1 MPMKRRYETARLH
14 NLELLIAEAGSASA
28 LARFANTSDT
38 YLSQIRNRLAT
49 AKGTPRGVGD
59 NLAAKLESAM
69 GKPNGWM
76 DESHEVATDPQAVY
90 DNEPDLEHSAWPLI
104 SWVQAA
110 ERIEIA
116 GDFSLDD
123 AEDVLPCP
131 IQCGRHTFV
140 LRVHGESME
149 PKFHRGDLIFVDPQI
164 AAANGCYVV
173 VRLENSHEA
182 TFKQLI
188 VEDGRQYLK
197 ALNPDWP
204 RRPIRLNSKA
214 TICGIVVFKGRRV

>member
-1 MPMKRRYETARLH
+1 MKRRYETARLH

-38 YLSQIRNRLAT
+38 YLSQIRNQLAT

-59 NLAAKLESAM
+59 KLAAKLESAM
-69 GKPNGWM
+69 GKPNDGWM
-76 DESHEVATDPQAVY
+76 DEFHEVATDPQAVY
-90 DNEPDLEHSAWPLI
+90 DNEADLEHSAWPLI

-110 ERIEIA
+110 EWTEIA
-116 GDFSLDD
+116 GDFSLED
-123 AEDVLPCP
+123 AEDVWPCP
-131 IQCGRHTFV
+131 IQCGRNTFV

-149 PKFHRGDLIFVDPQI
+149 PKFQRGDLIFVDPQI
-164 AAANGCYVV
+164 AAVSGCYVV

-204 RRPIRLNSKA
+204 RRTIRLNSKA
-214 TICGIVVFKGRRV
+214 TICGVVVFKGQRV